1 MMRGWKTEMHL
12 RDDESV
18 STVYKTYSLLDVRKV
33 LTSIRRDEQNA
44 GLPKR
49 KLSPVFRYV
58 LEDLYNMYFKDYAPK
73 GAILEKIKIEDT
85 KNYGI

>member
-1 MMRGWKTEMHL
+1 MHL
-12 RDDESV
+12 RDEKSV
-18 STVYKTYSLLDVRKV
+18 STVYKTYSLLEVRKI
-33 LTSIRRDEQNA
+33 LTNIRRTEENA

-58 LEDLYNMYFKDYAPK
+58 LEELYRVYFDEHAPK
-73 GAILEKIKIEDT
+73 GAVLEKIKIKDT